1 MLKIREGSRLAGI
14 GAIAF
19 SVFTVLAV
27 GVGSAP
33 GGNYSESDVANY
45 VSIGHLPAVI
55 ATGYLALLGVLGLIC
70 VFAYFREVIGADP
83 SHKLAT
89 DVFWG
94 TGLVAAASQAVAWG
108 LITGIA
114 VAAAEA
120 GSSNPGNTLAA
131 PISHA
136 ETYALSDTS
145 LNVRYGS
152 GGFMLGFALIALMLA
167 SRGTLPAWLRWL
179 TLVIGVLAIGAP
191 AYLPAF
197 AIPVW
202 GVVVGVWLIGGG
214 GRTTHPAAEAARR
227 PEQLSSHP

>member
-145 LNVRYGS
+145 LNVLYGS